1 MKRLLNKIFC
11 VLMTACLLSTFASAA
26 VSRASDYLDD
36 YTATLTALGNGRI
49 AVTVDVSGTGPMTEI
64 GASKIYMYESTNN
77 TDFYQVATYTSDEYP
92 EMLTSGSYYFD
103 DAIIH
108 NGVAGR
114 YYIASVYF
122 YAANNTG
129 SDTGHYTTRSC
140 RAT

>member
-1 MKRLLNKIFC
+1 MKQLLKKSLC
-11 VLMTACLLSTFASAA
+11 GLMAVCMLSLFASAA
-26 VSRASDYLDD
+26 VTRASDYLDY
-36 YTATLTALGNGRI
+36 YTATLTAKGNGRI
-49 AVTVDVSGTGPMTEI
+49 AVTVDVGGTEPMTEI
-64 GASKIYMYESTNN
+64 GATEIYMYESTNN
-77 TDFYQVATYTSDEYP
+77 ADFYQVYVYTSDDYP

-114 YYIASVYF
+114 YYKASVYF